1 MGCDYYEWLQYYF
14 SYIRTVL
21 IRRIREHQK
30 NMADA
35 DSGDESDGEGN
46 TTTVIKIGGMKK
58 TGEKNEV
65 VITRELGYTHQEDF
79 DRRQQ
84 KEERN
89 KLTTSEV

>member
-1 MGCDYYEWLQYYF
+1 
-14 SYIRTVL
+14 
-21 IRRIREHQK
+21 
-30 NMADA
+30 MADA
-35 DSGDESDGEGN
+35 DSGEESDGEGN

-89 KLTTSEV
+89 KLTTSEVT